1 MSSKAMSR
9 IVGVILMVTLVVL
22 ISATGFYFYRIGVY
36 QSIVAE
42 IVVTTPD
49 LGAVEDG
56 TYQGSFDAFEVAA
69 TVEVAV
75 KDHKITA
82 ITILRHKTDRGRKAE
97 VITAEVITAQS
108 LQVDTISGATNSS
121 KVILKAIEMA
131 LEQ

>member
-1 MSSKAMSR
+1 MSR

>member
-1 MSSKAMSR
+1 MSR

-49 LGAVEDG
+49 LGTVEDG